1 MTKGAELSQLPLES
15 RCRIGR
21 MAAAAAAAR
30 GPPLPRCKPAG
41 DVIGAARARP
51 RGVGGQLA
59 KVEAAGATPARV
71 GVSELNG
78 VRFALK
84 LADLLPTL
92 TPCINLEGQMGKAE
106 EGEIQ
111 YE

>member
-1 MTKGAELSQLPLES
+1 MV
-15 RCRIGR
+15 
-21 MAAAAAAAR
+21 AAAAAAR

-41 DVIGAARARP
+41 DVSGAARARP

-59 KVEAAGATPARV
+59 KEEAAGATSARV

-78 VRFALK
+78 VWFALK

-92 TPCINLEGQMGKAE
+92 TPCISLEGRMGKQRR
-106 EGEIQ
+106 GKSNMSRDQ
-111 YE
+111 RGW